1 MSTIKLKQSD
11 IEKIVTNII
20 KENVVAELP
29 MEVEKDYTNP
39 APGKTELKLG
49 MTDNGGY
56 ILYKTDP
63 SGVYTVVQK
72 FEK

>member
-11 IEKIVTNII
+11 IEKIVTDIVT
-20 KENVVAELP
+20 ENVVADLP
-29 MEVEKDYTNP
+29 MYVEQDYTNP

-56 ILYKTDP
+56 ILYRTDP
-63 SGVYTVVQK
+63 SGVDVVVKK

>member
-11 IEKIVTNII
+11 IEKIVTNIVT
-20 KENVVAELP
+20 ENVIEDLP
-29 MEVEKDYTNP
+29 IEVEKDYTNP
-39 APGKTELKLG
+39 APGKSELKLG

-56 ILYKTDP
+56 VLYKTDP
-63 SGVYTVVQK
+63 SGIDIVVQK

>member
-11 IEKIVTNII
+11 IEKIVTNIVT
-20 KENVVAELP
+20 ENVIEDLP
-29 MEVEKDYTNP
+29 IEVEKDYTNP
-39 APGKTELKLG
+39 APGKSELKLG

-56 ILYKTDP
+56 VLYKTDS
-63 SGVYTVVQK
+63 SGIDIVVQK